1 MINFHKLRG
10 VPEDVTTG
18 EDHIWFT
25 DFGTIYVADNE
36 GHAIP
41 MGAGQVVGK
50 SIPVGRPK
58 APNVIYFCQDNGKHY
73 ISSDKEWLEIPIK
86 TLPGSGSAPGT
97 AGSVIIT
104 DPGDYYSSNDV
115 EGALYEIGNQFSH
128 LMGSGQLTELTHNVF
143 NYDTAGERLL
153 GSKATNRPS
162 NAPGWLNQR
171 KDKDGNIYG
180 LVTDSLGDAYVRYN
194 DEFFKLASQEDLDK
208 LLSDVGTEVEGVTS
222 KRVVAGY
229 GLQGGGLLSSNPT
242 LSIDRDVFA
251 QLMQSNK
258 GDLGFLPLTGGT
270 LSGDLNIVKHNPK
283 LTFFDNT
290 GNFRVGAEV
299 KNGFFNLRDESK
311 GVTFLFYKQADDEV
325 VLNPD
330 GGRGTVR
337 SQGKLLV
344 SPAYQNQFTATQ
356 NYSLEVD
363 NYMGGLMVR
372 ARSKDGV
379 IDMKTYA
386 NYNSIESG
394 NGLALGAPRDLR
406 ISGTFV
412 QPMNNFF
419 VNAYEARFSNSVI
432 AGHGMWLAMG
442 HDGYGTGGVH
452 SRYHMFPFHYDPK
465 MSASEARKHFAQ
477 MGYNQANGSV
487 EIRAYKKDT
496 SKHYSQWAQLPVSVS
511 ASKFVQ
517 RSSEKF
523 KDVVGE
529 FEKDALSVVKG
540 TSPYLYTFKDDAN
553 KQVNLGFI
561 LERGVPKEAVED
573 GGESIDTYAMVAF
586 LWKAVQQL
594 TEQVEKLQEE
604 KE

>member
-41 MGAGQVVGK
+41 MGAGQIVGK
-50 SIPVGRPK
+50 SIPVGTPH
-58 APNVIYFCQDNGKHY
+58 APNIIYFCQDNGKHY

-86 TLPGSGSAPGT
+86 TLPGSGAAPGT

-128 LMGSGQLTELTHNVF
+128 LMGSGQLTELTYNVF

-171 KDKDGNIYG
+171 QDKDGNTYG

-194 DEFFKLASQEDLDK
+194 DEFFKLASQADLDQ
-208 LLSDVGTEVEGVTS
+208 LLMDVGTEVEGATN
-222 KRVVAGY
+222 KRVIAGY
-229 GLQGGGLLSSNPT
+229 GLEGGGLISNNPR
-242 LSIDRDVFA
+242 LSIDRDVIVSLIQA
-251 QLMQSNK
+251 NK
-258 GDLGFLPLTGGT
+258 EDLNFLPLTGGT
-270 LSGDLNIVKHNPK
+270 LSGNLSIHKRIPV
-283 LTFFDNT
+283 LSLFDTRENSKMSLGVTT
-290 GNFRVGAEV
+290 GLFTM
-299 KNGFFNLRDESK
+299 RDE
-311 GVTFLFYKQADDEV
+311 
-325 VLNPD
+325 
-330 GGRGTVR
+330 
-337 SQGKLLV
+337 
-344 SPAYQNQFTATQ
+344 TAGF
-356 NYSLEVD
+356 NFFKYDMD
-363 NYMGGLMVR
+363 NGLMTLNAGNKGGGIYAQGILNVESVSGEYYHPEAYPFQVTNR
-372 ARSKDGV
+372 GKNNIARFIGEGGTIAIRSFPSFNAIQSTDDTYSGASK
-379 IDMKTYA
+379 
-386 NYNSIESG
+386 
-394 NGLALGAPRDLR
+394 DLR
-406 ISGTFV
+406 ISGLHERT
-412 QPMNNFF
+412 MKNFL
-419 VNAYEARFSNSVI
+419 VNAYESRFSNAVI
-432 AGHGMWLAMG
+432 AGHGMWVAMG
-442 HDGYGTGGVH
+442 HDGYGTGGVN
-452 SRYHMFPFHYDPK
+452 SRYHMFPFHYNPS
-465 MSASEARKHFAQ
+465 MSASEARKYFAQ
-477 MGYNQANGSV
+477 MGFNQANGSI
-487 EIRAYKKDT
+487 EFRSYKKDT
-496 SKHYSQWAQLPVSVS
+496 AKHYSQWAEQSLSLS

-523 KDVVGE
+523 KDVIGE
-529 FEKDALSVVKG
+529 FEEDALATVKE
-540 TSPYLYTFKDDAN
+540 TVPYLYTFKDDVN

-561 LERGVPKEAVED
+561 LERGVPEEAIEE